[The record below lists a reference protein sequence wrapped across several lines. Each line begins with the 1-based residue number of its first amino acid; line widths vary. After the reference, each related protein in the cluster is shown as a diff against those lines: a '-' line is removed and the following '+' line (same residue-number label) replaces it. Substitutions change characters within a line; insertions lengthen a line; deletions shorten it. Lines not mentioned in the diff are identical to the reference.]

1 MGIMGNEFEKYLLEA
16 KNSEDRIGKMIERTS
31 GEKVKKINKKMKIVF
46 TLGKYIDEQE
56 VENFE
61 KIDKTVE
68 MLEKMYPSATV
79 RHDWDRFIVEE
90 L

>member
-1 MGIMGNEFEKYLLEA
+1 MAEEFEKYLIEV

-31 GEKVKKINKKMKIVF
+31 GERVKKISKKMKIVF
-46 TLGKYIDEQE
+46 TLSKYIDEQE
-56 VENFE
+56 FENFN
-61 KIDKTVE
+61 KIDKTIE
-68 MLEKMYPSATV
+68 LLEKMYPNATV